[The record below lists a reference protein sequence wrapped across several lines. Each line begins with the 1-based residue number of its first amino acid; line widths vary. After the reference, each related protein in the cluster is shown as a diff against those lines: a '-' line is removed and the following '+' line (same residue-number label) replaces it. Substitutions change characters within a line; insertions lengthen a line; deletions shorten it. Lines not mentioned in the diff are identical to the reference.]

1 MTLYEIDAA
10 LLACIDPET
19 GEVDLEQLES
29 LQQEREK
36 KIAGVLDWWKD
47 LTATAAAIKAE
58 IAALQ
63 ERRAALERKADSLTD
78 WLTRALD
85 GEKFQTPR
93 AAVSYRRSTA
103 VAVDEPELLPPEYV
117 REKVETVPDKVKIK
131 EALVSGAEVPGARLE
146 SRTALVIK

>member
-29 LQQEREK
+29 LQQERER

-63 ERRAALERKADSLTD
+63 ERREAMERKAESLTD
-78 WLTRALD
+78 WLARALD

-93 AAVSYRRSTA
+93 ALVSYRKSTA

-131 EALVSGAEVPGARLE
+131 EALASGAEVPGARLE

>member
-29 LQQEREK
+29 LQQERDR

-63 ERRAALERKADSLTD
+63 ERRAALERKAESLTD
-78 WLTRALD
+78 WLVRALN

-131 EALVSGAEVPGARLE
+131 EALVSGAEIPGARLE